1 MIHNTKAIVLNVHKY
16 GNSSLICNLFTESYG
31 KVNIIAKGA
40 RTIKNP
46 NSAILQPCNHIDL
59 VYYSKSTRN
68 IQTLKEASICVN
80 FSNQSYNHMIYGL
93 TVVDIINK
101 ISFDDNPCEII
112 FRLVNKSLEK
122 MNSAPDDLIKTYYLF
137 FQLQL
142 LIYIGFQPS
151 FFKCFKCQT
160 KLNVGNFCND
170 IGHMVCLKC
179 STKKIVSIEKDGLDY
194 IYFLMTTHIDD
205 INQNIPNNKNCLNSI
220 NNVLNKFILYHI
232 SELKKSKLFTNELEN
247 ELI

>member
-1 MIHNTKAIVLNVHKY
+1 MIYSTKAIVLNVHKY
-16 GNSSLICNLFTESYG
+16 GDTSLICNLFTESYG

-40 RTIKNP
+40 RAIKNP
-46 NSAILQPCNHIDL
+46 NSAILQPCNYIEI

-68 IQTLKEASICVN
+68 IQTLKEANICIN
-80 FSNQSYNHMIYGL
+80 FSNKSYNHMIYGL
-93 TVVDIINK
+93 TVVEVINK
-101 ISFDDNPCEII
+101 ISFDNNPCEII
-112 FRLVNKSLEK
+112 FRLVKKTLEK
-122 MNSAPDDLIKTYYLF
+122 MNVSDNYLIKIYYLF

-151 FFKCFKCQT
+151 FFKCFNCKK
-160 KLNVGNFCND
+160 KLNVGSFCTE

-179 STKKIVSIEKDGLDY
+179 STKKIISIEKKGLDY
-194 IYFLMTTHIDD
+194 IYFLMTTHIDN
-205 INQNIPNNKNCLNSI
+205 INQNTPDDKKCLNSI

-232 SELKKSKLFTNELEN
+232 SELKKCKLFTNELEN

>member
-1 MIHNTKAIVLNVHKY
+1 MIYNTKAIVLNIHKY

-40 RTIKNP
+40 RSIKNP
-46 NSAILQPCNHIDL
+46 NSAILQPCNYIDII
-59 VYYSKSTRN
+59 YYSKSTRN
-68 IQTLKEASICVN
+68 IQTLKEASICAN

-93 TVVDIINK
+93 TVVEIINK

-112 FRLVNKSLEK
+112 FRLVKKSLEK
-122 MNSAPDDLIKTYYLF
+122 MNMSDNSLIKIYYLF

-151 FFKCFKCQT
+151 FFKCFNCKT
-160 KLNVGNFCND
+160 KLNVGSFCTE
-170 IGHMVCLKC
+170 IGHMICLKC
-179 STKKIVSIEKDGLDY
+179 STKKIISIEKEGLDY
-194 IYFLMTTHIDD
+194 IHFLMTTHIDE
-205 INQNIPNNKNCLNSI
+205 INQNMPNNKKCLNSI